1 MLLWIQ
7 SGAEEISASGTSFLN
22 RAEAAAAERVVTHL
36 LKAGVTPAQIGVITP
51 YQVCVCCWVDWW
63 TDGWMD
69 VCWWWMTTE
78 RMRSKRPSLLLLIN
92 LSCADHRIPPV
103 CV

>member
-51 YQVCVCCWVDWW
+51 YQVCVWL
-63 TDGWMD
+63 G
-69 VCWWWMTTE
+69 
-78 RMRSKRPSLLLLIN
+78 
-92 LSCADHRIPPV
+92 
-103 CV
+103 